1 MPEEGTGSSYYTIL
15 GVIPSASP
23 QQIRQA
29 YRERSKLYHPDTTE
43 LPEAIATAK
52 FQALNE
58 AYGTLSSPEKRFTY
72 DLRNGFSRVSVIQAR
87 PDLDR
92 PQAEGN
98 KYRSSAYL
106 DPSDRPLSGGELF
119 ALFILGITFI
129 GCLILVVTI
138 GLTRG
143 EMAIESF
150 NPLHWLPTQAI
161 ANPSNLDAAEPPMPP
176 SSTPSPAIPLAQPDG
191 APLQSPLQS
200 KDGVGGSSPS
210 SPPSS
215 SSASSSSGASGADA
229 VFANL

>member
-1 MPEEGTGSSYYTIL
+1 MPEEGTGSSYYAVL

-52 FQALNE
+52 FQELNE
-58 AYGTLSSPEKRFTY
+58 AYGTLSSPEKRFSY

-92 PQAEGN
+92 PKSEGS

-143 EMAIESF
+143 EMAIQWF
-150 NPLHWLPTQAI
+150 NPLNGAPTEAI
-161 ANPSNLDAAEPPMPP
+161 ADPANLDAADPSLPPGL
-176 SSTPSPAIPLAQPDG
+176 TPLPATPLAQPDG

-200 KDGVGGSSPS
+200 KDSAGTPSPS
-210 SPPSS
+210 SLSS
-215 SSASSSSGASGADA
+215 
-229 VFANL
+229 